1 MIGNVLSSLVG
12 DLIHLLRS
20 PRHQLH
26 FNKEFN
32 LNLAMDSIFPTHTR
46 SQYSGTCFDANKYSG
61 GCMHTAPYSG
71 TKIGLYLVSS
81 KRSSC
86 SYDVPQQIWHQ
97 NPLFEIFSPCH
108 SQGHNSRSKSL
119 PHAQCNSGQLM
130 QCTCISGNKPTNAT
144 IRQTMPLKYKLWHY
158 IQAEK
163 PFVNVHRLSCSNT
176 TAHGTTH
183 CISEVAV
190 WQLHCKNCTVT
201 IALYVAPDVALK
213 VYSTK
218 FVLQT
223 HNQAYVTIQCTQ
235 GLWTC

>member
-46 SQYSGTCFDANKYSG
+46 TQYSGACFNAHIYSG
-61 GCMHTAPYSG
+61 GCMHTAAYSG
-71 TKIGLYLVSS
+71 TKIGLDLVSS

-86 SYDVPQQIWHQ
+86 SHNSSGIRTHF
-97 NPLFEIFSPCH
+97 LRFSLSSCH
-108 SQGHNSRSKSL
+108 SQGHNIRSL
-119 PHAQCNSGQLM
+119 PHAQCNSGQLL

-144 IRQTMPLKYKLWHY
+144 IRQTMQLKYKLWHY

-163 PFVNVHRLSCSNT
+163 PFVK
-176 TAHGTTH
+176 G
-183 CISEVAV
+183 
-190 WQLHCKNCTVT
+190 
-201 IALYVAPDVALK
+201 
-213 VYSTK
+213 
-218 FVLQT
+218 
-223 HNQAYVTIQCTQ
+223 
-235 GLWTC
+235 